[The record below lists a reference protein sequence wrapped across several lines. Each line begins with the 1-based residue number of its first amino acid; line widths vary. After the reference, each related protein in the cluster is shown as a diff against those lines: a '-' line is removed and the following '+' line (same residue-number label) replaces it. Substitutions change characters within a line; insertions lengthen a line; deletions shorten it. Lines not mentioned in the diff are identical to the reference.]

1 MIDTCQANTMYSKI
15 YSPNIIALGSSKL
28 GQSSYSHHADSD
40 VGVAVIDRF
49 TYYNLEFLESQVNE
63 SSSKKTLGDLI
74 DGFDESKIH
83 SSPGLRYD
91 LYPGGEQAV
100 RERLLMDF
108 FGNAQNVEIESS
120 RDSKSSNWLS
130 DMQQLAKKTRKAS
143 NGSESSI
150 NPLARVNR
158 TFTKLSS
165 TLVQRLDYKLPARID
180 VQQIWND
187 KKVGLSVLAG
197 SLGIWVMSA
206 WLDGRG

>member
-15 YSPNIIALGSSKL
+15 YSPNIIAIGSSKL

-49 TYYNLEFLESQVNE
+49 TYYNLEYLESQVNE
-63 SSSKKTLGDLI
+63 SSSKKTFGDLI
-74 DGFDESKIH
+74 DGYDESKIH
-83 SSPGLRYD
+83 SSPGVRYD

-100 RERLLMDF
+100 RDRLLIDF
-108 FGNAQNVEIESS
+108 FGNAQNVEIEPS

-130 DMQQLAKKTRKAS
+130 DMQQLNKATKKKS
-143 NGSESSI
+143 NSSVS
-150 NPLARVNR
+150 NN
-158 TFTKLSS
+158 KLSAHVNGNFNNS
-165 TLVQRLDYKLPARID
+165 HGSLVKRLDYKVPARID
-180 VQQIWND
+180 IQQMWND

-197 SLGIWVMSA
+197 SLGIWVLSA

>member
-74 DGFDESKIH
+74 DSYDESKIH

-120 RDSKSSNWLS
+120 RDSNVSNWLN
-130 DMQQLAKKTRKAS
+130 DMQQLAKMAKKTSNSKKSNNKILAPVGRAFKKP
-143 NGSESSI
+143 NGSLI
-150 NPLARVNR
+150 K
-158 TFTKLSS
+158 F
-165 TLVQRLDYKLPARID
+165 LDYGEPARIEI
-180 VQQIWND
+180 QQIWDD
-187 KKVGLSVLAG
+187 KKVGISVLAG
-197 SLGIWVMSA
+197 SMGIWALSA